1 VEAAL
6 DLSLSLAIAAH
17 DRLDP
22 AQAAADVLAELCATE
37 PIVAAALT
45 CYDPIT
51 DEHRPLCSTGYST
64 PVLDYLRSP
73 AFLVRDRGY
82 RQLVGNHRRRA
93 QCWRDTSFDYTTTR
107 SVTQVFGPA
116 GYAGGATARLTTRG
130 GSYAGDLH
138 VSTTD
143 AALPTRTVLLA
154 LHHAAPL
161 LAAAVDVTRRLR
173 LGIGVGGIDGVG
185 AHATGAGELAADP
198 HAALVTTTGEV
209 IPLSDPAALDEAWDP
224 SLPDRVDRWRLAPHA
239 PGDGRFRHR
248 WRGCWWRVR
257 LARLDRGTLVS
268 LRPDAGAAGLTV
280 RELEVL
286 TLLTDGL
293 LNIAIAHRLEISERT
308 VAHHIE
314 HILDKLG
321 TGSRTS
327 AARRAVEEGL
337 RLLP

>member
-1 VEAAL
+1 MEAAL
-6 DLSLSLAIAAH
+6 DLSLSLATAAH
-17 DRLDP
+17 NRLDP
-22 AQAAADVLAELCATE
+22 ADAAADVLAELCATE
-37 PIVAAALT
+37 AIVAAALT

-51 DEHRPLCSTGYST
+51 DEHRPLCSTGYTT

-73 AFLVRDRGY
+73 AFLVDDAGY
-82 RQLVGNHRRRA
+82 RQLVGNSARRA
-93 QCWRDTSFDYTTTR
+93 QCWRDTTFDYTTTR
-107 SVTQVFGPA
+107 SVTQVFRPA
-116 GYAGGATARLTTRG
+116 GFAGGATARLTTRA

-173 LGIGVGGIDGVG
+173 LRLPDLGPD
-185 AHATGAGELAADP
+185 AHAAIVTPGGAVLALSDAAGLAEVWDPALPARVAAWRRAGGGAGGAGGG
-198 HAALVTTTGEV
+198 HY
-209 IPLSDPAALDEAWDP
+209 
-224 SLPDRVDRWRLAPHA
+224 
-239 PGDGRFRHR
+239 RHS
-248 WRGCWWRVR
+248 WRGRWWRVR
-257 LARLDRGTLVS
+257 LARVEQGTLVAV
-268 LRPDAGAAGLTV
+268 RPDPSPGALTL

-286 TLLTDGL
+286 TLLTEGP

-321 TGSRTS
+321 ANSRTS
-327 AARRAVEEGL
+327 AARRAVEDGL

>member
-1 VEAAL
+1 MEAAL
-6 DLSLSLAIAAH
+6 DLSLSLASAAH

-51 DEHRPLCSTGYST
+51 DEHRPLCSTGYAD

-82 RQLVGNHRRRA
+82 RQLIGNPARRA
-93 QCWRDTSFDYTTTR
+93 QCWRDTSFDYPATR
-107 SVTQVFGPA
+107 SVTQVFRPA

-154 LHHAAPL
+154 L
-161 LAAAVDVTRRLR
+161 
-173 LGIGVGGIDGVG
+173 
-185 AHATGAGELAADP
+185 
-198 HAALVTTTGEV
+198 
-209 IPLSDPAALDEAWDP
+209 DEAWDP
-224 SLPDRVDRWRLAPHA
+224 SLPDRVARWRLAKHA

-248 WRGCWWRVR
+248 WRGQWWRVR

-268 LRPDAGAAGLTV
+268 MRPDAAPAVLTV

-321 TGSRTS
+321 ASSRTS
-327 AARRAVEEGL
+327 AARRAVEDGL

>member
-1 VEAAL
+1 MEAAL
-6 DLSLSLAIAAH
+6 DLSLSLASAAH

-22 AQAAADVLAELCATE
+22 AQAAADVLAELCVAE

-51 DEHRPLCSTGYST
+51 DEHRPLCSTGYAE

-73 AFLVRDRGY
+73 AFLVRDLGY
-82 RQLVGNHRRRA
+82 RQLVGNDARRA
-93 QCWRDTSFDYTTTR
+93 QCWRDTSFDYTATR
-107 SVTQVFGPA
+107 SVTQVFRPA

-138 VSTTD
+138 LSTTD

-173 LGIGVGGIDGVG
+173 LG
-185 AHATGAGELAADP
+185 AGAGDLAADQYT
-198 HAALVTTTGEV
+198 ALVTTAGDV
-209 IPLSDPAALDEAWDP
+209 VALSDPAALGEAWDP
-224 SLPDRVDRWRLAPHA
+224 GLPGRVARWRLAPHA

-248 WRGCWWRVR
+248 WQGQWWRVR
-257 LARLDRGTLVS
+257 LARVDRGTLVS
-268 LRPDAGAAGLTV
+268 LRPDASPAVLTV

-293 LNIAIAHRLEISERT
+293 LNITIAHRLEITQRT

-321 TGSRTS
+321 ASSRTA
-327 AARRAVEEGL
+327 AARRAVEDGL

>member
-1 VEAAL
+1 MEAAL
-6 DLSLSLAIAAH
+6 DLSLSLASAAH

-51 DEHRPLCSTGYST
+51 DEHRPLCSTGYAD

-73 AFLVRDRGY
+73 AFLVRDQGY
-82 RQLVGNHRRRA
+82 RQLIGNPARRA
-93 QCWRDTSFDYTTTR
+93 QCWRDTSFDYTATR
-107 SVTQVFGPA
+107 SVTQVFRPA

-173 LGIGVGGIDGVG
+173 LGVGAGAGAGVG
-185 AHATGAGELAADP
+185 ADTDAGALSPDP
-198 HAALVTTTGEV
+198 HAALVTAAGEV
-209 IPLSDPAALDEAWDP
+209 LALSDPAALDEAWDP
-224 SLPDRVDRWRLAPHA
+224 SLPDRVARWRLAKHA

-248 WRGCWWRVR
+248 WRGQWWRVR

-268 LRPDAGAAGLTV
+268 MRPDAAPAVLTV

-321 TGSRTS
+321 ASSRTS
-327 AARRAVEEGL
+327 AARRAVEDGL